1 MVCIILYKIVSLCIE
16 VAVGKKRLCV
26 QEYCKVGSLGE

>member
-16 VAVGKKRLCV
+16 VAVRKNACVYKSTARL
-26 QEYCKVGSLGE
+26 EA